1 MLALELDAI
10 PTKILS
16 VTPKKEGKKDD
27 APLVIELKME
37 LDVKATDLLAY
48 FHPTLR
54 DFLFCDTGTR
64 FGAEFKSFK
73 WDITYR
79 NLELEIGGIKLQA
92 YTLKGFNVWPYAKTN
107 EKEPDF
113 RDCLTVSAK
122 ALIKIGRAETSP
134 LNMLSEYINTELDL
148 TVRPLQLDLYAE
160 DRKEYA
166 EEKLAN
172 KKNQIDIAN
181 SSVNGKGGEGRVY
194 FDKPGKKKAH

>member
-1 MLALELDAI
+1 M
-10 PTKILS
+10 
-16 VTPKKEGKKDD
+16 
-27 APLVIELKME
+27 
-37 LDVKATDLLAY
+37 KATDLLAY

-54 DFLFCDTGTR
+54 DFLFCATGIR

-122 ALIKIGRAETSP
+122 ALIKIGRAEVSP
-134 LNMLSEYINTELDL
+134 LNALSEYINTGLGL

-160 DRKEYA
+160 DRKEYT

-172 KKNQIDIAN
+172 KKNKIDVVN
-181 SSVNGKGGEGRVY
+181 SSVSGKAGEENI
-194 FDKPGKKKAH
+194 FF